1 METKIHK
8 LLGDLIKY
16 TNDGNISWKQNS
28 KDDSS
33 FVLDMEFKYNFIG
46 ADEAKVEKIDKVRFL
61 IAHDRAEQFKYIF
74 TIQRDQRTVR
84 LEVATVGTSI
94 DKLITELFDSIIVRR
109 AMLGLSLLEKNVPE
123 GQMVSEDTNTTDDF
137 DIIKLVNA
145 EAEKGKTNKK

>member
-8 LLGDLIKY
+8 LLGDLIKH
-16 TNDGNISWKQNS
+16 TNDGNMPWKQNS

-46 ADEAKVEKIDKVRFL
+46 ADEVKVEKIDKIRFL

-74 TIQRDQRTVR
+74 TVQRDQRSVR

-109 AMLGLSLLEKNVPE
+109 AMHGLSLLEKNVPE
-123 GQMVSEDTNTTDDF
+123 GQMVSEDKNSSDDF